1 MTQGTTSAFV
11 MHGARDA
18 VARGLAHIEKQGE
31 ALEHAMEE
39 KLGLAFGQK
48 EEEFNIIR
56 AGAAQILRG
65 ERPLPVY
72 AVVGTPKPD
81 EDLAPDEK
89 RNDSTG
95 KTASPGSGSEG

>member
-72 AVVGTPKPD
+72 AVLGERPPD
-81 EDLAPDEK
+81 QNQGAEESDE
-89 RNDSTG
+89 G
-95 KTASPGSGSEG
+95 K